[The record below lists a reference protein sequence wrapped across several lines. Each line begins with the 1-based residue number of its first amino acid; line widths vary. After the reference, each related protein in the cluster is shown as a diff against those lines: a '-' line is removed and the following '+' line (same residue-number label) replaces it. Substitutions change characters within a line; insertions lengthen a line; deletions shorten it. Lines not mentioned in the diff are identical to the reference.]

1 MLLSVYLFF
10 FFKLFFG
17 EEGTVDHRV
26 HRKSSKDLDLEPEKE
41 PEEDSDDDS
50 EDDIHVEI
58 HSAAPTS
65 FQIQTS
71 RCIDSLSSKYSK
83 QFLDQK
89 KKLPVQ
95 KEKEQ
100 KN

>member
-1 MLLSVYLFF
+1 MRTFTLETPLNMMGGIKNLYLETHFRP
-10 FFKLFFG
+10 
-17 EEGTVDHRV
+17 GTPY
-26 HRKSSKDLDLEPEKE
+26 LEPEKE

-71 RCIDSLSSKYSK
+71 RFLNSLLSKYS
-83 QFLDQK
+83 Q
-89 KKLPVQ
+89 
-95 KEKEQ
+95 
-100 KN
+100 